1 MASPATVAALMVK
14 LGLDKKGYDK
24 GLKDAESKARKT
36 TANVKA
42 LFAKWA
48 IRGAVVAGIVK
59 SAQALGRMAEAGGKA
74 LTVQAAFNR
83 IAGDGT
89 LALKQLRRATAGLVT
104 DTELM
109 TQANMALTLG
119 SANNTQQ
126 FAELAKTAQQLGRAL
141 GLDTAFALNSLNVGI
156 ARQSRLVLDNLGLIV
171 SVTQANKNYAASI
184 GKTVA
189 ELTDAE
195 KKEAFRLEAM
205 TQAGRKL
212 AELGPMT
219 MNAGD
224 QFRTLATELTNTF
237 DALKKGLAES
247 EMLGEFFSNMADWA
261 ALARGDFSRM
271 KRDFEELQVSVGL
284 LTQKELDIRNFWR
297 SLAEA
302 AAANTPMAKALEILR
317 QLREE
322 AEATLAVREQVKL
335 LKAELE
341 GWTATKESLGA
352 GPQGNIHDFFTPEG
366 QAQRQI
372 EEWNKEWEELNTTL
386 DHSIDHLA
394 PLGYQVGEVMDRIK
408 DSEAHRRMMAEGLR
422 SIGDEAR
429 YAASGLGTLS
439 QAQSILGNAF
449 SLFGGGMP
457 GFLGSFFGKV
467 SSFQGLLG
475 GLQGLTPKKTVKKST
490 GAKLMDAPAA
500 GAGGITVVLNG
511 PGLNQLVDTIT
522 VEQDRASN
530 LRRIERI

>member
-36 TANVKA
+36 TRSVKA
-42 LFAKWA
+42 LFAKWT
-48 IRGAVVAGIVK
+48 IRAAAVAGIVK
-59 SAQALGRMAEAGGKA
+59 SAQALGRMAEAGGRA

-83 IAGDGT
+83 VTGDGT
-89 LALKQLRRATAGLVT
+89 IALRKLRRATAGLVT

-119 SANNTQQ
+119 SANNAQQ
-126 FAELAKTAQQLGRAL
+126 FSKLAKTAQQLGRAL

-171 SVTQANKNYAASI
+171 SVTQANETYAASI

-189 ELTDAE
+189 QLTDAE

-205 TQAGRKL
+205 SQAGRKL

-224 QFRTLATELTNTF
+224 QFRTLATEITNSV
-237 DALKKGLAES
+237 DALKKWLAES

-261 ALARGDFSRM
+261 AAFRGDFSRM
-271 KRDFEELQVSVGL
+271 RKDFEELQVSLGL
-284 LTQKELDIRNFWR
+284 LTAEEAQMREFTR
-297 SLAEA
+297 SLLESAEA
-302 AAANTPMAKALEILR
+302 MSALARTQETLRGLEEQALATKA
-317 QLREE
+317 LREE
-322 AEATLAVREQVKL
+322 VAL
-335 LKAELE
+335 LKTQLE
-341 GWTATKESLGA
+341 GWTATKESLEQGIGGFGFL
-352 GPQGNIHDFFTPEG
+352 GPER
-366 QAQRQI
+366 AAERQVAAF
-372 EEWNKEWEELNTTL
+372 NKEWQELNTTL
-386 DHSIDHLA
+386 DHSIDHMA
-394 PLGYQVGEVMDRIK
+394 PLGYKVGEVMDRIR

-439 QAQSILGNAF
+439 QAQSILSNAF

-457 GFLGSFFGKV
+457 GILGGFLSKIGSF
-467 SSFQGLLG
+467 SGLMG
-475 GLQGLTPKKTVKKST
+475 GLQGLSPGKIAKKGLAGKMPL
-490 GAKLMDAPAA
+490 ARAAPAS
-500 GAGGITVVLNG
+500 GGITVVLNG